1 MQITREQI
9 EHIASLARLKL
20 TEEEIKSL
28 TGEMSDII
36 SFADTLNELETT
48 GIEPTTHAIF
58 VSNVFRDDVAAPSY
72 PTGEILK
79 NAPRKD
85 ETAVLVPNIIE

>member
-1 MQITREQI
+1 MQISIEQI

-20 TEEEIKSL
+20 TEEEKQNL
-28 TGEMSDII
+28 PGEMSDII
-36 SFADTLNELETT
+36 SFADTLNELDTT

-58 VSNVFRDDVAAPSY
+58 VSNVFREDEWAPSY
-72 PTGEILK
+72 QTSDILR

-85 ETAVLVPNIIE
+85 KTSVVVPNIIE